1 MGKVLE
7 LLQASTAKGQL
18 LEKVLER
25 VLPDLGF
32 QQVRRQM
39 SGVQFGFDISAIRM
53 SEADAREEVWKFECK
68 NLRGPVTVT
77 HIAPKLI
84 WNYTRSIIDRFV
96 IVSVND
102 ISNDLDH
109 LLSGHTFSMPIT
121 IWSGEKLEKAIR
133 SSPSAMELLGLPSGP
148 EQRPNLA
155 ELEATQYPP
164 RAILFDVFDELDPP
178 FRFDYW
184 FRGNEITKAYTGSGF
199 RLVAIITNNSER
211 DLDIHSLEAITLEHE
226 HISSRVLR
234 LAKMKGL
241 YDPIEIRFRP
251 STVAGASS
259 NILGSQIWR
268 IKARNQEPI
277 RLNFQEDLEPGFYHI
292 MFRARGKSGG
302 GPVDL
307 YSPSFP
313 VNVRDPRE
321 DVLVLHV
328 MKHYDSAAPH
338 VLNLDQATWN
348 SLKAETAS
356 KNKMLFLGP
365 SLVDIPRRIKDS
377 TWLIREVLGTPSTGN
392 DQGISIP
399 FNQPSKVLID
409 LGVSV
414 EEELYSLNNAFQR
427 VFGADPSRKLLP
439 EQIAKRKT
447 TNYRKRL
454 KQS

>member
-53 SEADAREEVWKFECK
+53 SEANAREEVWKFECK

-148 EQRPNLA
+148 VQRPNLA
-155 ELEATQYPP
+155 ELEASQYPP
-164 RAILFDVFDELDPP
+164 RAILFDVFHELDPP

-199 RLVAIITNNSER
+199 RLVAMITNNSER
-211 DLDIHSLEAITLEHE
+211 DLDIHSLDVITLEHE

-251 STVAGASS
+251 STVPGASS
-259 NILGSQIWR
+259 NILGSRIWCV
-268 IKARNQEPI
+268 KARAQEAI
-277 RLNFQEDLEPGFYHI
+277 RLSFQENLEPGFYDI
-292 MFRARGKSGG
+292 IFRARGKCAGEA
-302 GPVDL
+302 VDL
-307 YSPSFP
+307 YSPSFV
-313 VNVRDPRE
+313 VNVRDPGE

-328 MKHYDSAAPH
+328 MRHYDSAAPH
-338 VLNLDQATWN
+338 VLKLDQASWN

-356 KNKMLFLGP
+356 QSKMLFLGP
-365 SLVDIPRRIKDS
+365 SLVDIPRRIRDS
-377 TWLIREVLGTPSTGN
+377 TWLVREVFGTPSAGN
-392 DQGISIP
+392 DRSISIP
-399 FNQPSKVLID
+399 FKQPSRILLD
-409 LGVSV
+409 LGIPV
-414 EEELYSLNNAFQR
+414 EEELYSLTDAIQR
-427 VFGADPSRKLLP
+427 VCGADSSMKLLP
-439 EQIAKRKT
+439 EQIARRKLTQASKALKRP
-447 TNYRKRL
+447 
-454 KQS
+454 